1 MQNFSTSPMTM
12 VRSLIKNRSLV
23 YQMSKREVVGRYQG
37 SAMGLA
43 WSFFNPILMLA
54 VYTFVFSQIFGARWG
69 EGVSQIEFASILF
82 AGLIVYQ
89 LFSECI
95 VRAPSLILSNVNYVK
110 KVVFPLEILPWVS
123 LLASLFHASI
133 NTVVLMLFYLVIH
146 GSLAWTVVFVPVILL
161 PLILVVMGF
170 SWLLASLGVFIRDVS
185 QIIAVVVTAMMFLS
199 PIFYPASAFPE
210 SYQLFFYLNP
220 LTFIIEQIRDVVL
233 WGNLPNWS
241 GLGLYLMAGM
251 TLALLGFAWFQKTRR
266 GFADVL

>member
-1 MQNFSTSPMTM
+1 MQNFSASPIAI
-12 VRSLIKNRSLV
+12 VHSLLKNRMLV
-23 YQMSKREVVGRYQG
+23 FQMAKREVVGRYQG
-37 SAMGLA
+37 SVMGLT
-43 WSFFNPILMLA
+43 WSFFNPILMLI

-133 NTVVLMLFYLVIH
+133 NIVVLMVFYLIIH
-146 GSLAWTVVFVPVILL
+146 GSISWTVVFIPVILL
-161 PLILVVMGF
+161 PLILVIMGGAWF
-170 SWLLASLGVFIRDVS
+170 LASIGVFIRDVG
-185 QIIAVVVTAMMFLS
+185 QIITVVVTAMMFLS
-199 PIFYPASAFPE
+199 PVFYPASAFPE
-210 SYQLFFYLNP
+210 SYQVFFYLNP
-220 LTFIIEQIRDVVL
+220 LTFVIEQVRDVAL

-241 GLGLYLMAGM
+241 GLAIYLMVSVAVS
-251 TLALLGFAWFQKTRR
+251 LLGFTWFQKTRR